1 MAKMAK
7 SSRWGSISSAP
18 SEMGVDISGGRWCG
32 RADEVVVMLK
42 RCVRKREVGEG
53 AERQNCE
60 MEPLGFD
67 FERAVGG
74 GGGYQW
80 GKVVRWRG

>member
-1 MAKMAK
+1 
-7 SSRWGSISSAP
+7 
-18 SEMGVDISGGRWCG
+18 MGVEISGGKWCG

-53 AERQNCE
+53 AESQNCE

-67 FERAVGG
+67 FERTVGG
-74 GGGYQW
+74 GGGEQW